1 MHLRFA
7 AEGWQAGA
15 TIVAM
20 SNLSS
25 ERLNVLFVCSRNQ
38 TLHVLDVPDDYR
50 YMDPELVALLGDPV
64 AELLGLQRAPL

>member
-1 MHLRFA
+1 
-7 AEGWQAGA
+7 
-15 TIVAM
+15 M